1 MLKNFEFALLML
13 LFVIEIFKKDNFQI
27 FLLKKFCI
35 LCCDSWEF
43 FEPESTFIYTRGHAN
58 IIIVLRKEK

>member
-13 LFVIEIFKKDNFQI
+13 LFLIGIFKKTFQI

-43 FEPESTFIYTRGHAN
+43 FEPESTFIYRGHAN